1 MRQERLQPIDKVP
14 SAGNVPATAAETEN
28 QSRRLT
34 DSQFIYF
41 LKRRSAFSTNDRAAV
56 AAYQR
61 FRNVLATSGAIERF
75 AFPAL
80 VFVHLFA
87 CFSEEEFT

>member
-1 MRQERLQPIDKVP
+1 LQPIEKVP
-14 SAGNVPATAAETEN
+14 SVGNVPATAAERGK
-28 QSRRLT
+28 QPRWLT
-34 DSQFIYF
+34 DPQFIYL

-61 FRNVLATSGAIERF
+61 FRNVLAASGAIERF
-75 AFPAL
+75 AFLAF

>member
-1 MRQERLQPIDKVP
+1 MNREGRGFNPALPIARLKTAERGEK
-14 SAGNVPATAAETEN
+14 SG
-28 QSRRLT
+28 LT
-34 DSQFIYF
+34 DPQFIYL
-41 LKRRSAFSTNDRAAV
+41 LKRRSAFTTNDRAAV

-75 AFPAL
+75 AFLAF